1 MDNLWV
7 TQIEENIATYID
19 AEINETADILVTTED
34 YTGDTA
40 SFPAVYVHELPQ
52 VERGY
57 DIEGT
62 SINGVLSTFQIEVYC
77 NSRQECKETSNAV
90 LSIMKDLR
98 FEVTASPLYKSENGY
113 TFSVARYRRLV
124 GGEDLDLITRE

>member
-19 AEINETADILVTTED
+19 AELNETADILVTTED

-40 SFPAVYVHELPQ
+40 SFPAVYVHELSQ

-77 NSRQECKETSNAV
+77 NTKPECRKISNDV

-113 TFSVARYRRLV
+113 CFSVSRYRRLV